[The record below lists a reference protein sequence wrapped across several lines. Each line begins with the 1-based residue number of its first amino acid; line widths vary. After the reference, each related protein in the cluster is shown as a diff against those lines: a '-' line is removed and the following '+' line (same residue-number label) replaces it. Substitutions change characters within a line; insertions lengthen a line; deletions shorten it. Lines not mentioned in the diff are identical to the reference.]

1 MDAEFRHSRNTIYV
15 NEAER
20 NRFRQ
25 VIVRAVVSTDIFDP
39 TMAESRKERFEQAY
53 ESEETTPKS
62 FMNCITF
69 ENLIQASDISL
80 PLGPRC
86 RSVPAISGL
95 YIPAN
100 TGRSR
105 TLHL

>member
-69 ENLIQASDISL
+69 ENLIQASDISH
-80 PLGPRC
+80 
-86 RSVPAISGL
+86 
-95 YIPAN
+95 IP
-100 TGRSR
+100 TMQ
-105 TLHL
+105 H